1 MQVGLKKKLRRTT
14 VKKMFLAGF
23 CCLGLTLLLVSGA
36 AAQENYVNHG
46 VAGVRGLHG
55 HAILPPWGIFTNCGT
70 GCTSYNTGSGYYVAG
85 SAASDGPGQTLAVGF
100 TGAKNFKFFS
110 ALTPNTNYTGVPGK
124 IAAYLLNGTAT
135 GGPTTLLAKL
145 TQHGTIPD
153 YPTIKVVTYTTKKAV
168 TFKAGTTY
176 FLCETEPT
184 SDVVMLWMLS
194 NSDTTSPFWFQDSN
208 SCTGSVTWLNAT
220 GDTAPAFEIFHT
232 H

>member
-1 MQVGLKKKLRRTT
+1 M
-14 VKKMFLAGF
+14 KKMLCFLLF
-23 CCLGLTLLLVSGA
+23 VLGLALLVSGA
-36 AAQENYVNHG
+36 AAQDNFVNHG

-55 HAILPPWGIFTNCGT
+55 HAVLPPWMIFSNCGA

-85 SAASDGPGQTLAVGF
+85 SAAEDGPGQTLALGF
-100 TGAKNFKFFS
+100 TPAKAFSFFY
-110 ALTPNTNYTGVPGK
+110 ALTPNTNYTGVSGGK
-124 IAAYLLNGTAT
+124 IAAYLLHGTAT

-153 YPTIKVVTYTTKKAV
+153 YPSIKTVRYTSSKTVKFKK
-168 TFKAGTTY
+168 GTTY

-194 NSDTTSPFWFQDSN
+194 NSDVTSPFWFQDSN

-220 GDTAPAFEIFHT
+220 GSTAAAFEIHA